1 MNATLTF
8 STGQDGGRSIPRDDA
23 IPVSVEC
30 VREVNYPDPS
40 LIAIQNDIEQRRE
53 RIARKLEV

>member
-1 MNATLTF
+1 MNTTLTF
-8 STGQDGGRSIPRDDA
+8 PTGQDGGRSIPRDNA
-23 IPVSVEC
+23 QPVSAVH
-30 VREVNYPDPS
+30 RGANYPDPS